1 MRARQAIADEELRQ
15 AQANLDAI
23 TQMAE
28 EEWVA
33 KYNTMQQYEI
43 ARLEAENRVQDAI
56 RTTTQLAIQGE
67 IDQLTATQSM
77 VGSLHGLFGALGD
90 DFEVFAIAQQAL
102 AVGQAV
108 IDAQKRQW
116 RLWQPVCR

>member
-1 MRARQAIADEELRQ
+1 
-15 AQANLDAI
+15 
-23 TQMAE
+23 MAE

-108 IDAQKRQW
+108 IDAQKATMAAMAACMPLG
-116 RLWQPVCR
+116 RLLAQ

>member
-1 MRARQAIADEELRQ
+1 
-15 AQANLDAI
+15 
-23 TQMAE
+23 MAE

-67 IDQLTATQSM
+67 IDQLTATQSICHRPTSSCS
-77 VGSLHGLFGALGD
+77 GTSSY
-90 DFEVFAIAQQAL
+90 
-102 AVGQAV
+102 
-108 IDAQKRQW
+108 
-116 RLWQPVCR
+116 

>member
-1 MRARQAIADEELRQ
+1 
-15 AQANLDAI
+15 
-23 TQMAE
+23 MAE

-67 IDQLTATQSM
+67 IDQLTAS
-77 VGSLHGLFGALGD
+77 SY
-90 DFEVFAIAQQAL
+90 
-102 AVGQAV
+102 
-108 IDAQKRQW
+108 
-116 RLWQPVCR
+116 